1 MMKLFFLILLFIFLS
16 GCFHKTSFISRYGQS
31 IVLNPNETQK
41 SIKNIETI
49 SDQKLTNPY
58 KPNVSLS
65 KKDINYFNK
74 FQNIEF
80 SSSKFLKGNPNCISI
95 IRVKV
100 LGSLSYDELMYEL
113 RKRAATMGGNA
124 IGINDLKENKEIIY
138 ADKEIKG
145 KNILD
150 VRYAFMKQTNLLSS
164 VTADIFRCKSDT

>member
-1 MMKLFFLILLFIFLS
+1 MMKIFFLILLFIFLS
-16 GCFHKTSFISRYGQS
+16 GCFHETSYISRYGQS
-31 IVLNPNETQK
+31 IVLNPKEGQ
-41 SIKNIETI
+41 KNIETI
-49 SDQKLTNPY
+49 SDQKLTNTD
-58 KPNVSLS
+58 KPNISLS
-65 KKDINYFNK
+65 KKDINYSNK
-74 FQNIEF
+74 FQNIDF
-80 SSSKFLKGNPNCISI
+80 SSSRFLKGNPNCISI
-95 IRVKV
+95 IRVRV

-113 RKRAATMGGNA
+113 KKRAATMGGNA